1 MKSQFNIFFLFRHI
15 WCRHRVKDVA
25 DRLVLGATVESL
37 KSNML
42 LAPVVMWME
51 QAGVIEH
58 GHLASNFVTLTT
70 SLSKPTC
77 CPSCDSRLG
86 IKHSLEQDGWRK
98 VETVRE
104 ASVVD
109 KCFSHV
115 GPLEYFQLL
124 KHHAGRLLEYE
135 EMFPFRHSQGKGY
148 YDCFLVFFQ
157 NRPAEACNQS
167 FGLWVKALSSFER
180 RFEWRS
186 LNEDLLQVPN
196 DVSSQEC
203 QPGQYQ
209 FIPMSQKL
217 EFYKSLMDFF
227 QAWAWALYDMRIQK
241 PFTPRSPPINLDDFQ
256 SLSPQLLML

>member
-1 MKSQFNIFFLFRHI
+1 MKFHPLVLTNLQIQNVCPSCQKWKTVSSNFEKRVCGVELVISPGGMKSQFNIFFLFRHI

-167 FGLWVKALSSFER
+167 FGL
-180 RFEWRS
+180 
-186 LNEDLLQVPN
+186 
-196 DVSSQEC
+196 
-203 QPGQYQ
+203 
-209 FIPMSQKL
+209 
-217 EFYKSLMDFF
+217 
-227 QAWAWALYDMRIQK
+227 
-241 PFTPRSPPINLDDFQ
+241 
-256 SLSPQLLML
+256 